1 MSIELLKQKLE
12 DPNFYKQNI
21 PNLFFIFS
29 FWKKAH
35 QEYQTAEEKK
45 IVPNTLLRSAE
56 HEDFFYNTYAI
67 STEGEIDGDMAAR
80 LKSFAQSL
88 ELGEIR
94 YMAHATNG
102 FFPLLDENG
111 VNVDNPDMKLGI
123 PNLYIFTVSD
133 TKPAKIDCPYSVLI
147 KNGKAMK
154 KWPICRSALS

>member
-12 DPNFYKQNI
+12 DPAFYKQNI

-45 IVPNTLLRSAE
+45 IVTNILLRSAE
-56 HEDFFYNTYAI
+56 HEDFFYHTYAI
-67 STEGEIDGDMAAR
+67 STEGEIDADLAAK
-80 LKSFAQSL
+80 LKSFAQTL

-94 YMAHATNG
+94 YMAHGTNG

-111 VNVDNPDMKLGI
+111 VNVDNPEMKLGV
-123 PNLYIFTVSD
+123 PNIYIFTISD
-133 TKPAKIDCPYSVLI
+133 TKPTKIDCPFSVVI

-154 KWPICRSALS
+154 KWPISRSALR